1 MLRYK
6 DPARC
11 AVRMH
16 GVLHVHTKR
25 PKVPVRDPRL
35 MGH

>member
-1 MLRYK
+1 
-6 DPARC
+6 
-11 AVRMH
+11 VRMH
-16 GVLHVHTKR
+16 GVVHVHTKR